1 MSPYRGTNF
10 FTFFW
15 TFLERIF
22 SGEILHPAT
31 DEIQILVLGGVAI
44 SGALVGTFLIL
55 RRMTML
61 ANSLS
66 HTILLGIVIAFL
78 VTGQEMGA
86 LSIPVMLIASVITG
100 LATAFLTEFL
110 HRNMRLQEDAANGLV
125 FSTLFALGIVLVTVF
140 TRNAH
145 IGVEVVMGNADALQ
159 LRDLRLVGI
168 VLAANL
174 LLLFAFFK
182 EFKLTTFDPNLARA
196 MGVSTTFFSYL
207 LMTQVST
214 TAVAGFR
221 AVGVL
226 MVLAFIVGP
235 PLIARLITH
244 SLKKMLILSSAIGAA
259 SAVIGVALA
268 RHFLSVHGIA
278 LSTGGVT
285 VCVIVFLFSAVALTP
300 RLAKV

>member
-1 MSPYRGTNF
+1 MSPYRGTNI
-10 FTFFW
+10 FTFFL
-15 TFLERIF
+15 TLFERIF

-31 DEIQILVLGGVAI
+31 DEIQLLVLGGVAV
-44 SGALVGTFLIL
+44 SGALVGTFLVL

-78 VTGQEMGA
+78 LTGQEMGS
-86 LSIPVMLIASVITG
+86 LSIPVMLLASLLTG

-110 HRNMRLQEDAANGLV
+110 HRNIRLQEDAANGLV
-125 FSTLFALGIVLVTVF
+125 FSTLFALGIVLVTLF
-140 TRNAH
+140 TRNSH
-145 IGVEVVMGNADALQ
+145 LGIEVVMGNADALQ

-174 LLLFAFFK
+174 LLLFAFYK
-182 EFKLTTFDPNLARA
+182 EFKLTTFDPGLARA
-196 MGVSTTFFSYL
+196 MGVSSTFFSYL
-207 LMTQVST
+207 LMTQVSA
-214 TAVAGFR
+214 TAVGGFR

-235 PLIARLITH
+235 PLTARLLTD
-244 SLKKMLILSSAIGAA
+244 SLKKMLLLASLIGVA
-259 SAVIGVALA
+259 SALLGVALA
-268 RHFLSVHGIA
+268 RHLLSVYDIA

-285 VCVIVFLFSAVALTP
+285 VCVIVLFFTAAALTP
-300 RLAKV
+300 QRIKV